1 MGEVRLGA
9 SWSCMMYFW
18 LIGVFVFVDSLDLT
32 FKSVVV
38 VYSLI
43 TILGAVIIGL
53 IGNQATTGNEIDS

>member
-1 MGEVRLGA
+1 
-9 SWSCMMYFW
+9 MMYFW